1 MTTCSIHYGFENLIL
16 EWEYESEVADLFQGQ
31 LIIAQN
37 DSQTYLPQLT
47 SAYAEASVNLEVKK
61 KVLNFAS
68 PKLGKMFSVIWNW
81 ILTNRV
87 RIGEVDSNLKSY

>member
-1 MTTCSIHYGFENLIL
+1 M
-16 EWEYESEVADLFQGQ
+16 ADLFQGQ

-37 DSQTYLPQLT
+37 DSQTSLPQLT

-68 PKLGKMFSVIWNW
+68 PKLGKMFSVI
-81 ILTNRV
+81 
-87 RIGEVDSNLKSY
+87 